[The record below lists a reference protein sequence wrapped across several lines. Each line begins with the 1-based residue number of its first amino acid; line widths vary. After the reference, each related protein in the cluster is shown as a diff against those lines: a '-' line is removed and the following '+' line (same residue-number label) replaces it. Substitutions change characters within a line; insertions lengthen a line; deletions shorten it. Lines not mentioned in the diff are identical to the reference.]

1 MNNVSVK
8 IRSVNE
14 NNVWNAIWKIR
25 VVGLSRCTLN
35 VQFSFNSKLYQQ
47 RDRVSMGSLLEPL
60 LADVFAVKLGNG
72 ALQNTMGEWP
82 TYCRYVDDIF
92 VLVDH
97 SVSIETLVGKLNQ
110 AHGALSFTSDE
121 EWENIF
127 HFPDV
132 KLTKTKNGKLIR
144 RVYRNRTWTDQYTH
158 FASFVSLKRKRNL
171 VRSSASRVRNIC
183 SN

>member
-35 VQFSFNSKLYQQ
+35 VQFSFNTKLYQQ

-72 ALQNTMGEWP
+72 ALQNTMGE
-82 TYCRYVDDIF
+82 
-92 VLVDH
+92 
-97 SVSIETLVGKLNQ
+97 
-110 AHGALSFTSDE
+110 
-121 EWENIF
+121 
-127 HFPDV
+127 
-132 KLTKTKNGKLIR
+132 
-144 RVYRNRTWTDQYTH
+144 
-158 FASFVSLKRKRNL
+158 
-171 VRSSASRVRNIC
+171 
-183 SN
+183 